1 MGSADDITSLV
12 IGGGVVGAIRLAE
25 GASMVGDVV
34 GLAETENES
43 SNEFGG
49 RVGGDIGLA
58 EGANVIGDAVGLS
71 ESSADVVGGGV
82 GGVAGLADGA
92 DVMGDVVG
100 LVESGADVMGDAVGL
115 VESGA
120 DVVGDREMHELNR
133 THELTPHAKTQSPSI
148 VYIISRTGGQYHSHW
163 STHGA
168 GLGGAVCC
176 FVARGGGGQKNKNE
190 EPAHCHRGASSRPSH
205 HIGNNPNRTVHPTHR
220 LYADGRWRVHE
231 EHEPRDACKP
241 RHLRVRKFRSAGGDG
256 LSDDEGGNCHT
267 LAPGWNRVGSCAVR
281 TIQRHVS
288 MLSSNR
294 VLISPNGPLSLAK
307 RVWRG
312 RLNYLTNS
320 HLEPAPAL
328 HDWRLSILTTPR
340 NK

>member
-12 IGGGVVGAIRLAE
+12 IGGGVVGAIRLAK
-25 GASMVGDVV
+25 GASVVGDVV

-71 ESSADVVGGGV
+71 KSSADVIGGGV
-82 GGVAGLADGA
+82 GGGTELADGA

-120 DVVGDREMHELNR
+120 NVVGDREMHKLNR
-133 THELTPHAKTQSPSI
+133 THALTPHAISQSPSI
-148 VYIISRTGGQYHSHW
+148 VYVISRTGGQYHNHW

-176 FVARGGGGQKNKNE
+176 FVTRGGGGQKKRMRSQRIVIV
-190 EPAHCHRGASSRPSH
+190 EPYREHAIISVIIQIAPCIQLTACTRMDDGACTRSTS
-205 HIGNNPNRTVHPTHR
+205 PT
-220 LYADGRWRVHE
+220 
-231 EHEPRDACKP
+231 
-241 RHLRVRKFRSAGGDG
+241 
-256 LSDDEGGNCHT
+256 T
-267 LAPGWNRVGSCAVR
+267 LANRGIFVCVNFVRRGGGADCRMMTVIATLLQVDLSVCAVR
-281 TIQRHVS
+281 TRQQHVS
-288 MLSSNR
+288 R
-294 VLISPNGPLSLAK
+294 VLSL
-307 RVWRG
+307 
-312 RLNYLTNS
+312 
-320 HLEPAPAL
+320 
-328 HDWRLSILTTPR
+328 RLSFSFNRCPT